1 MKYIKRLS
9 ITTFGSL
16 GFFGLESHFDLKEG
30 GGGSGFSVLYVGRAP
45 MLSNRAL
52 STAGCVCFGV
62 DYYITHYK
70 RSRGIQNY
78 IVTNFS
84 F

>member
-30 GGGSGFSVLYVGRAP
+30 GGGSGFSVLYVGRA
-45 MLSNRAL
+45 L